1 MLKVEKIIA
10 IIKKNKS
17 RFSSIGQYFFAS
29 LVPLILNIAIN
40 PLVAQN
46 MSTEDYATVGYFKSY
61 NTLVLPIVLFY
72 VLHYY
77 TKRFYEVKEDER
89 LILKAYIFK
98 FLFVA
103 SFVLALVSIACLYL
117 YTICFNADSQIP
129 LYPYAWIC
137 LMSLP
142 LTGIYSLV
150 RTDYK
155 MSQNS
160 KNFLVIS
167 VIYSVLTAALLLF
180 FVVFFKWGALGNL
193 LSVFITNL
201 VLFIYCSFKYRA
213 LFYIPTNFQN
223 YKVILKFCTPL
234 TVAATLG
241 FFTNGYDRVYWERLG
256 NVDEFG
262 FYIVAF
268 SICNYL
274 HVFADAVGN
283 TFQPDIFRAIANR
296 NTRSFFKYTM
306 VILVMNALIV
316 AVFVPLAPFV
326 ADILTAGKYLYS
338 AGYMKILAV
347 SSFASTV
354 YFVISQFT
362 VAVGLTNVTL
372 YNKILTSLLSVAMFK
387 VLIDNFQFIGAAWG
401 VSLSFVISSIGNL
414 LFVYIYRSK
423 LMCYWNKK

>member
-167 VIYSVLTAALLLF
+167 VIYSVLTAALLFF
-180 FVVFFKWGALGNL
+180 FVVFFKWG
-193 LSVFITNL
+193 
-201 VLFIYCSFKYRA
+201 
-213 LFYIPTNFQN
+213 
-223 YKVILKFCTPL
+223 
-234 TVAATLG
+234 
-241 FFTNGYDRVYWERLG
+241 
-256 NVDEFG
+256 
-262 FYIVAF
+262 
-268 SICNYL
+268 
-274 HVFADAVGN
+274 H
-283 TFQPDIFRAIANR
+283 
-296 NTRSFFKYTM
+296 
-306 VILVMNALIV
+306 
-316 AVFVPLAPFV
+316 
-326 ADILTAGKYLYS
+326 
-338 AGYMKILAV
+338 
-347 SSFASTV
+347 
-354 YFVISQFT
+354 
-362 VAVGLTNVTL
+362 
-372 YNKILTSLLSVAMFK
+372 
-387 VLIDNFQFIGAAWG
+387 
-401 VSLSFVISSIGNL
+401 
-414 LFVYIYRSK
+414 
-423 LMCYWNKK
+423 